1 MQRYGL
7 VAPRL
12 WRCYVVYV
20 RLVSVEFARV
30 CAFASMFSQS
40 IVVEVKFSSIPVST
54 AIGHAL
60 LVAAV
65 FT

>member
-12 WRCYVVYV
+12 LRCYVVYV

-30 CAFASMFSQS
+30 CAFVSMFSQS
-40 IVVEVKFSSIPVST
+40 IRC
-54 AIGHAL
+54 
-60 LVAAV
+60 
-65 FT
+65 